1 MARTSTGGTPRLSKS
16 ALMQQ
21 HLQAWKHSGLS
32 QRAYLDTTGVS
43 KTLFSYWQ
51 RKLSP
56 ELPPTVPDSPGFV
69 AVSAPELAAEV
80 TTPARVFARIRCCDG
95 RELELHEPVS
105 SDYLRALLS

>member
-1 MARTSTGGTPRLSKS
+1 MARTSTGGTPRVSKS

-32 QRAYLDTTGVS
+32 QQAYLDTTGVS

-56 ELPPTVPDSPGFV
+56 ELSPTVPDSPGFV

-80 TTPARVFARIRCCDG
+80 TTPARVFTRIRCCDG

>member
-1 MARTSTGGTPRLSKS
+1 
-16 ALMQQ
+16 MQQ

-32 QRAYLDTTGVS
+32 QQAYLDTMGVS

-56 ELPPTVPDSPGFV
+56 ELSPTVSDSPVFI
-69 AVSAPELAAEV
+69 AVSAPELAAEA

>member
-1 MARTSTGGTPRLSKS
+1 
-16 ALMQQ
+16 MQQ

-32 QRAYLDTTGVS
+32 QQAYLDTTGVS

-56 ELPPTVPDSPGFV
+56 ELSPTVPDSPGFV
-69 AVSAPELAAEV
+69 AVLVPESAGEV
-80 TTPARVFARIRCCDG
+80 TSPARVFARIRCCDG

>member
-56 ELPPTVPDSPGFV
+56 ELSPTVPDSPGFV

-80 TTPARVFARIRCCDG
+80 
-95 RELELHEPVS
+95 
-105 SDYLRALLS
+105 

>member
-56 ELPPTVPDSPGFV
+56 ELSPTV
-69 AVSAPELAAEV
+69 
-80 TTPARVFARIRCCDG
+80 
-95 RELELHEPVS
+95 
-105 SDYLRALLS
+105 